1 MFLPAVNL
9 VGASVARYLS
19 QFVLL
24 LLILRTQTPRAA
36 GLFVLALAIATPMFR
51 LSELGLKSIYLTHK
65 REYGIPAYLLLLTA
79 STGIA
84 FVTVSGV
91 TMAFAWVPAG
101 LMVLVALNKLAETH
115 LMFWEG
121 PLQARGRTPR
131 ILRIYVVNAVA
142 TVGAA
147 GVGLVVFDS
156 LLLALMGSLLASVLC
171 VVLMARTAHLSP
183 HRGGSIVPAARDIV
197 RAGFPMGVSVAM
209 ITLVSTVPQYGL
221 AVGVGPS
228 AAARFAIA
236 IYSVVA
242 IELFLHPVA
251 QAWLTKAV
259 KQRSTGTGEL
269 AGLLMTTIRRW
280 AIVLAISSIAIA
292 TASFAVYPFLF
303 GEPYALS
310 VAEAV
315 AIAVAIVLLP
325 FEFIGI
331 YGLSVV
337 NRYASN
343 IYISAATVAVCL
355 GTSAALIPRFEVV
368 GALWAFCSAI
378 AARGLL
384 ACLVLFTDLR
394 RQEDPTGREGMNE
407 PLA

>member
-1 MFLPAVNL
+1 VSVPAVNL
-9 VGASVARYLS
+9 VGANVARYLS

-36 GLFVLALAIATPMFR
+36 GLFVLAMAIATPMFR
-51 LSELGLKSIYLTHK
+51 LSELGLRSIYLTHK
-65 REYGIPAYLLLLTA
+65 REYGIPPYLLLLTV
-79 STGIA
+79 STSIA
-84 FVTVSGV
+84 FVTISSV
-91 TMAFAWVPAG
+91 TVLFAWVPLG
-101 LMVLVALNKLAETH
+101 LMALVALNKLAETH

-121 PLQARGRTPR
+121 PLQARGRTR
-131 ILRIYVVNAVA
+131 SILRIYVVNSAA
-142 TVGAA
+142 TIGAA

-156 LLLALMGSLLASVLC
+156 VLLALSGSLLASVLC
-171 VVLMARTAHLSP
+171 VVLMGRTGALSP
-183 HRGGSIVPAARDIV
+183 HRERPIVAPAREIA

-221 AVGVGPS
+221 AASVGPS

-259 KQRSTGTGEL
+259 TQRSAGSREL
-269 AGLLMTTIRRW
+269 FGLVMTTIRRW
-280 AIVLAISSIAIA
+280 AIVLAICSIAIA
-292 TASFAVYPFLF
+292 MASYVVYPFLF

-310 VAEAV
+310 VPEAV
-315 AIAVAIVLLP
+315 AIAVAIALLP

-343 IYISAATVAVCL
+343 IYISLATVVVCL
-355 GTSAALIPRFEVV
+355 GTSAVLIPRFEVV

-384 ACLVLFTDLR
+384 ACVLLLRDLK
-394 RQEDPTGREGMNE
+394 RQEGVTGNEGMKTS
-407 PLA
+407 